1 LYFTF
6 LIGLF
11 PFVLLKVGVG
21 TRRFAKSNSVGRSWL
36 SATEQVEAT
45 AQSNSKKL
53 SSFAKAMVPAPVLGA
68 LCPGPLEFKAIVAT
82 AAGAAQAAYYL
93 TTAEY
98 EVGERSCSVL

>member
-1 LYFTF
+1 L
-6 LIGLF
+6 
-11 PFVLLKVGVG
+11 GVG

-45 AQSNSKKL
+45 AKYNANKL
-53 SSFAKAMVPAPVLGA
+53 SSFAKALIPAPLLGA

-82 AAGAAQAAYYL
+82 AAGTAQAAYYL

-98 EVGERSCSVL
+98 EV